1 MCYGK
6 KKNCRRQANR
16 GEIHTSLY
24 ASRHGYVESLIVW
37 DRGSGVSNPLL
48 SSSSPKPQP
57 KISLYV
63 GMIEWFPNMAEGEIV
78 SPISDATKTGG
89 ISITA
94 DYENGG
100 SFAKENGWF
109 DGSQC
114 ATAILDQ
121 LVQMVFEANFQNE
134 YLKSHLEGLKILH
147 VDASESNGSED
158 AKGLHEKIEYLN
170 RQLLEEKQTR
180 GAAEEAL
187 KHLRAAYSDA
197 DAKAQGLSFKLAEG
211 QIDVIWSINCLSRF
225 LLFHDILFDNKIMY
239 CNDSS

>member
-1 MCYGK
+1 
-6 KKNCRRQANR
+6 
-16 GEIHTSLY
+16 
-24 ASRHGYVESLIVW
+24 
-37 DRGSGVSNPLL
+37 
-48 SSSSPKPQP
+48 
-57 KISLYV
+57 
-63 GMIEWFPNMAEGEIV
+63 MAEGEIV

-100 SFAKENGWF
+100 SFAKENGCF

-114 ATAILDQ
+114 ATDIHDQ

-147 VDASESNGSED
+147 SDASESNGSED
-158 AKGLHEKIEYLN
+158 VKALHEKIEYLN
-170 RQLLEEKQTR
+170 GQLLEEKQTR

-197 DAKAQGLSFKLAEG
+197 DAKAQELSFKLAEG
-211 QIDVIWSINCLSRF
+211 EIDVIWSINCLNRF
-225 LLFHDILFDNKIMY
+225 PLFHDILFDNKIMH